1 MFSHDM
7 KEKKNREV
15 KIEDAEPDTVE
26 LFLKYL
32 YEADL
37 SLETVDQA
45 FSLMRMADKYNISSL
60 AAHCLTYLFEK
71 LSLDNVVQVSI
82 LAYLHK
88 DDDLKSAA
96 ISLMGNFVGPLSN
109 LNNWKT
115 VAEYPFLAL
124 EIAEKMKTFTP
135 SLKLG

>member
-7 KEKKNREV
+7 KEAKNREV

-37 SLETVDQA
+37 SLETWDQA
-45 FSLMRMADKYNISSL
+45 FSLMRMADKYNIRSL
-60 AAHCLTYLFEK
+60 ATHCRKYLSDN
-71 LSLDNVVQVSI
+71 LSPDNLVQVSI
-82 LAYLHK
+82 MAYLHK
-88 DDDLKSAA
+88 DDNLKNAA
-96 ISLMGNFVGPLSN
+96 ISLMGNVAGPLSN

-115 VAEYPFLAL
+115 VAEYPLLAL
-124 EIAEKMKTFTP
+124 EIAEKMKA
-135 SLKLG
+135 L